1 MAVYGIDLGTCYS
14 CIARNDGA
22 GSVAP
27 ITFETSEKGT
37 FIPSVVYYHNKSGVP
52 IVGNRGKSCL
62 STQPERTKA
71 FVKRE
76 MDKDFCESEVLI
88 VDNKRQISP
97 IEPSACILK
106 YLVDTANR
114 ENAGRPAIHQAVITI
129 PAKFDEKQRARTKLA
144 AELAGIEVLGLI
156 QEPTAAAVAYDIPA
170 GYTVLVFDLGGGTLD
185 ISIVTRDKDG
195 HKIIGTPVGDGHLGG
210 MDWDEKIVEL
220 AFRKI
225 GRRPDRSN
233 QKEWNRFMS
242 KAEKIK
248 QALSGKDDVV
258 LDYEVLDGVYFFN
271 EDEEIEI
278 ERSEFESA
286 CVPLLE
292 RCWAVVDKAIANAKA
307 ENPNLKID
315 FFLTVGGSSIMPM
328 IRKGL
333 AARYGAEY
341 GVGKAE
347 SDWLRINKPE
357 TAIAIGAAKYA
368 QLLLA
373 RKNTVNDKAT
383 HSYGILI
390 KQPDDKGVMH
400 DVIKNLIKADD
411 PITIGKKVPGN
422 FTLEKSARAIS
433 IEVYETDSSKP
444 YVPYDKKLHKPI
456 NSEAIQFGKEMP
468 AETQVAITINRDSN
482 GLIKF
487 ILQCG
492 DIQKTV
498 DATPY
503 EHLIDAETRK
513 QIEHSLS
520 LMEQN
525 S

>member
-97 IEPSACILK
+97 IEPSPCILK

-225 GRRPDRSN
+225 GLRPDRSN

-292 RCWAVVDKAIANAKA
+292 RCWALVDKAIANAKA

-383 HSYGILI
+383 HSYGIRIL
-390 KQPDDKGVMH
+390 KDKKE
-400 DVIKNLIKADD
+400 VIKNLVKASE
-411 PITIGKKVPGN
+411 PIISGKEFKFKLDV
-422 FTLEKSARAIS
+422 SAQAMN
-433 IEVYETDSSKP
+433 IEVYETDSSDD
-444 YVPYDKKLHKPI
+444 YVTYDEKSHEPI
-456 NSEAIQFGKEMP
+456 NNEAIQFGKEMP
-468 AETQVAITINRDSN
+468 AGSPVTITINRDKN

-487 ILQCG
+487 TLKCG
-492 DIQKTV
+492 DFQKTV
-498 DATPY
+498 DATPS

-513 QIEHSLS
+513 QIEHSLQ
-520 LMEQN
+520 LMDN
-525 S
+525 A